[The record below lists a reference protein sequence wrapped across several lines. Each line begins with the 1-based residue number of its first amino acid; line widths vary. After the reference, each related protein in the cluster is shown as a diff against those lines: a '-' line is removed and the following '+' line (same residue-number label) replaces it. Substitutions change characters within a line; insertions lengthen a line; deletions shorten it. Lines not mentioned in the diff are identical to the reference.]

1 MMNRLTTF
9 LAMVS
14 IGVFASACGDSG
26 VEAESEAADPTA
38 EVSTPVVTLAPD
50 EKYNVTGK
58 PAGPVKISYRIIGTP
73 IVGQPVTIDLKVES
87 NVEDM
92 PIRLSYGTNDST
104 ALAFP
109 ESQLQSVALA
119 FAEDERASAQQVTIT
134 PMREGRLFLNVS
146 AEMQTESGSLQTV
159 TAIPIQVGAAS
170 RELEENGVVTTDE
183 NGELIRD
190 MPAAEN

>member
-1 MMNRLTTF
+1 MNRLTTF
-9 LAMVS
+9 LATIS
-14 IGVFASACGDSG
+14 IGVFASACGDG
-26 VEAESEAADPTA
+26 VVEEQSEAADPTA
-38 EVSTPVVTLAPD
+38 EASTPVVVLAPD

-73 IVGQPVTIDLKVES
+73 VVGQPVTIDLKVES

-92 PIRLSYGTNDST
+92 PITLSYGTNDST
-104 ALAFP
+104 ALTFS

-119 FAEDERASAQQVTIT
+119 FAEEERESAQQVTIT

-146 AEMQTESGSLQTV
+146 AEMLTENGSLQTV
-159 TAIPIQVGAAS
+159 TAIPIQVGAAP

-183 NGELIRD
+183 NDELIRE
-190 MPAAEN
+190 MPASEN